1 MFDDLTDIYEAM
13 IDWPKRLANEGPFYR
28 RWFERVGV
36 QSVVDVACGTGRHAA
51 MFHSWG
57 MSEAT
62 GADISPNMIHRART
76 TFGEPAG
83 LRWVV
88 RGFDEPIAAAKPFDA
103 AICVGNSLALAPD
116 PATVQRAIGQMLAAV
131 RTAEEK
137 ATGGGILIVQ
147 VLNLWCL
154 PDGPCHWQK
163 CQRATLPQ
171 GEVLILKGVHRCGS
185 RGYVDLIVAGLGEE
199 KGTGPICAQ
208 HRAPTAGWSGRSG
221 KWGLSPFLRL
231 LHSESVPLLGLEAAE
246 LEHVAR
252 AAGAAEVAF
261 FGGYQ
266 DQPYDRRKSTDL
278 IMVARKS

>member
-1 MFDDLTDIYEAM
+1 VFDDLTDIYEAM
-13 IDWPKRLANEGPFYR
+13 IDWPKRLANEEPFYR
-28 RWFERVGV
+28 RWFERVGA

-57 MSEAT
+57 LSEAT

-88 RGFDEPIAAAKPFDA
+88 RGFDEPIAAARPFDA

-131 RTAEEK
+131 RRGEEK
-137 ATGGGILIVQ
+137 EAGGGIAIVH
-147 VLNLWCL
+147 VLNLWSL
-154 PDGPCHWQK
+154 PDGPCNWQK
-163 CQRATLPQ
+163 CQLATLPQ
-171 GEVLILKGVHRCGS
+171 GEVLILKGVHRCGT

-199 KGTGPICAQ
+199 KEEKGTGPICRNGPPGAA
-208 HRAPTAGWSGRSG
+208 H

-231 LHSESVPLLGLEAAE
+231 LHSESTALLGLEAAD
-246 LEHVAR
+246 LERMAR
-252 AAGAAEVAF
+252 AAGAAEVVF

-266 DQPYDRRKSTDL
+266 DQPYDRRQSADL